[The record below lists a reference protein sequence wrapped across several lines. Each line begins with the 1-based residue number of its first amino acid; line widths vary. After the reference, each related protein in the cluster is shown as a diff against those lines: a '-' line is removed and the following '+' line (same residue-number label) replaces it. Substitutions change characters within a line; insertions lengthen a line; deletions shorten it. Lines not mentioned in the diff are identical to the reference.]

1 MYRNRINKELMF
13 LWIKNE
19 RNLVK
24 SNKFMDTFS
33 VILYYA
39 MYGIMPVSTS
49 TSKEKKKSKHVKIEV
64 RFK

>member
-1 MYRNRINKELMF
+1 
-13 LWIKNE
+13 
-19 RNLVK
+19 
-24 SNKFMDTFS
+24 MDTFS